1 MGEITSYSLSDFI
14 LFSDRIYYRQFELY
28 NHAIWPLHLI
38 AIVFSL
44 VIIYTLWKKP
54 AAAWSGRLIAAIL
67 IVSWL
72 WVAWAFL
79 YEYFYQIH
87 VVANWYALGFVLQ
100 AGLITWYGV
109 IKNQFTL
116 SEESQLRTNIGH
128 VFVLALLFISLIIY
142 PFIAFITGRSWLQ
155 FEMFS
160 LAPDPTVLA
169 TIAIL
174 YLCKVSSVLYVIPII
189 WLLISGVT
197 LIVM

>member
-1 MGEITSYSLSDFI
+1 MMGELTSYSPSDFI
-14 LFSDRIYYRQFELY
+14 LFSDKVYYRQFELY

-54 AAAWSGRLIAAIL
+54 AAAWSGQLIAVL
-67 IVSWL
+67 LTVSWV

-79 YEYFYQIH
+79 FERFYQIH

-116 SEESQLRTNIGH
+116 FMQSKPRINIGL
-128 VFVLALLFISLIIY
+128 VLLFISLILY
-142 PFIAFITGRSWLQ
+142 PFIALITGRSWLQ

-160 LAPDPTVLA
+160 LTPDPTVLA
-169 TIAIL
+169 TLAVL
-174 YLCKVSSVLYVIPII
+174 YLCKVSSVLYVIPLI

>member
-1 MGEITSYSLSDFI
+1 MGELIEQLASYSLSDFI
-14 LFSDRIYYRQFELY
+14 LFSGKVYYRQFELY

-38 AIVFSL
+38 AVVFSF
-44 VIIYTLWKKP
+44 VIIFAVWKKP
-54 AAAWSGRLIAAIL
+54 GWAGRVIAVL
-67 IVSWL
+67 LMLSWV

-79 YEYFYQIH
+79 YAYFYQIH

-100 AGLITWYGV
+100 AGLIAWYGM
-109 IKNQFTL
+109 IKNRFTFA
-116 SEESQLRTNIGH
+116 EVSQTSINIGRI
-128 VFVLALLFISLIIY
+128 LLFISIILY

-174 YLCKVSSVLYVIPII
+174 VLCNASRVLYIIPVM
-189 WLLISGVT
+189 WLIISGMT

>member
-1 MGEITSYSLSDFI
+1 MGEIISYSLSDFI
-14 LFSDRIYYRQFELY
+14 LFSDKAYYRQFELY

-44 VIIYTLWKKP
+44 VIIYALWKKP
-54 AAAWSGRLIAAIL
+54 AWAGRLIAVL
-67 IVSWL
+67 LTVSWV

-79 YEYFYQIH
+79 FERFYQIH

-109 IKNQFTL
+109 IKNQFSL
-116 SEESQLRTNIGH
+116 LVQSQPRINIGL
-128 VFVLALLFISLIIY
+128 VLLFISLIIY

-155 FEMFS
+155 FEIFS
-160 LAPDPTVLA
+160 LTPDPTVLA
-169 TIAIL
+169 TLAIL
-174 YLCKVSSVLYVIPII
+174 YLCKVSSVLYVVPII
-189 WLLISGVT
+189 WLLISGMT

>member
-14 LFSDRIYYRQFELY
+14 LFTDRVYYRQFELY

-44 VIIYTLWKKP
+44 VIIYTFWKKP
-54 AAAWSGRLIAAIL
+54 AAAWSGRLIAVL
-67 IVSWL
+67 LTLSWL

-79 YEYFYQIH
+79 YERFYQIH

-100 AGLITWYGV
+100 AGLITWYGF

-116 SEESQLRTNIGH
+116 SEESRPRINIGL
-128 VFVLALLFISLIIY
+128 VLLFISLIIY

-160 LAPDPTVLA
+160 LTPDPTVLA

-174 YLCKVSSVLYVIPII
+174 YLCKVSSMLYVIPII

>member
-1 MGEITSYSLSDFI
+1 MGEIISYSLSDFI
-14 LFSDRIYYRQFELY
+14 LFSDKAYYRQFELY

-54 AAAWSGRLIAAIL
+54 AWAGRLIAVL
-67 IVSWL
+67 LTVSWI

-79 YEYFYQIH
+79 FERFYQIH

-109 IKNQFTL
+109 IKNQFAL
-116 SEESQLRTNIGH
+116 FVQSQPRINIGL
-128 VFVLALLFISLIIY
+128 VLLFISLIIY

-160 LAPDPTVLA
+160 LTPDPTVLA
-169 TIAIL
+169 TLAIL
-174 YLCKVSSVLYVIPII
+174 YLCKVSSVLYVVPII
-189 WLLISGVT
+189 WLLISGMT

>member
-1 MGEITSYSLSDFI
+1 MGEIISYSLSDFI
-14 LFSDRIYYRQFELY
+14 LFSDKAYYRQFELY

-44 VIIYTLWKKP
+44 VIIYALWKKP
-54 AAAWSGRLIAAIL
+54 AWAGRLIAVL
-67 IVSWL
+67 LTVSWF

-79 YEYFYQIH
+79 FERFYQIN

-109 IKNQFTL
+109 IKNQFAL
-116 SEESQLRTNIGH
+116 FVQSQPRINIGL
-128 VFVLALLFISLIIY
+128 VLLFISLIIY

-160 LAPDPTVLA
+160 LTPDPTVLA
-169 TIAIL
+169 TLAIL
-174 YLCKVSSVLYVIPII
+174 YLCKVSSVLYVVPII
-189 WLLISGVT
+189 WLLISGMT